1 MTLEITKLVFTT
13 FQRMT
18 LDQKGFEK
26 VWIQAC
32 LKGVVLF
39 KGQGIFYN
47 RVAMVTVAAV

>member
-32 LKGVVLF
+32 LKGVALF

-47 RVAMVTVAAV
+47 RMATVTVAAV